1 MHGESVVEKH
11 LPSRPNL
18 NHLRRQAKA
27 LLVALEAGEPE
38 AVATMLGHLP
48 AAAGMTT
55 EQVRR
60 TRFRLAD
67 AQSAIARKSGF
78 ASWPQLGRHVELLR
92 ALEGTWGFISL
103 EIDGAAVPPEGMR
116 SSKLLMDG
124 DRFRFEC
131 PEANYEGVFN
141 IDVEALPH
149 QIDIEFVEGPEE
161 GNWNFGIFRIEGD
174 RLDLCLD
181 MNGKPRPT
189 AFCTAPGSGHAFEKL
204 RRKSSSRPD
213 DVDGGTPGQPWSPT
227 GLCSLASSALPP
239 GPVDGVAAAQ
249 ECAGFPCVASPLL
262 TRLHGDWTAT
272 KLIRD
277 GQELPEMMTATGRR
291 SAKSNEVKVSFGGQ
305 LIFHVLL
312 RVNEDTDPVQ
322 LDYYHLTGPAKGT
335 VQQGIME
342 WRGDEACFCMA
353 APGGT
358 RPSDFACPKGSGQTL
373 SQWRRAK

>member
-1 MHGESVVEKH
+1 MHGESAVEKH
-11 LPSRPNL
+11 LPSRPN
-18 NHLRRQAKA
+18 RRQAKA

-48 AAAGMTT
+48 AAMVLSS

-78 ASWPQLGRHVELLR
+78 ASWPQLGRHVEQLR

-131 PEANYEGVFN
+131 PEANYEGVFS
-141 IDVEALPH
+141 IDVEAQPH
-149 QIDIEFVEGPEE
+149 QIDIEFVEGPEA
-161 GNWNFGIFRIEGD
+161 GNWNFGIFRLEGD
-174 RLDLCLD
+174 QLDLCLD

-189 AFCTAPGSGHAFEKL
+189 GFCTAPGSGHAFEKL
-204 RRKSSSRPD
+204 RRISTSRPD
-213 DVDGGTPGQPWSPT
+213 DVAGGTPGQPWSASH
-227 GLCSLASSALPP
+227 LCSVASSALSSAPA
-239 GPVDGVAAAQ
+239 DGAAAAQ
-249 ECAGFPCVASPLL
+249 ECAGFRHVASPLL
-262 TRLHGDWTAT
+262 TRLEGEWTAT

-277 GQELPEMMTATGRR
+277 GQELPEMMTVTGRR
-291 SAKSNEVKVSFGGQ
+291 SANNNEVKISFGGQ
-305 LIFHVLL
+305 LMFHVLA
-312 RVNEDTDPVQ
+312 RVNEDTEPVH
-322 LDYYHLTGPAKGT
+322 LDYYHLTGPGKGS
-335 VQQGIME
+335 VQEGIME

-358 RPSDFACPKGSGQTL
+358 RPGDFVCSKGSGQTL